1 MFKIRGL
8 AARALRQSIRNED
21 AVFIGW
27 QPTRSGVTFALYNI
41 TAADHPSLGSTVTD
55 RSLLKLGLHIPQT
68 PLRPVERR

>member
-1 MFKIRGL
+1 MLKIRSP
-8 AARALRQSIRNED
+8 AARASRHIIRNEE

-27 QPTRSGVTFALYNI
+27 QPTRSGVAFALDDI
-41 TAADHPSLGSTVTD
+41 TAAGHPSLGSTVTD